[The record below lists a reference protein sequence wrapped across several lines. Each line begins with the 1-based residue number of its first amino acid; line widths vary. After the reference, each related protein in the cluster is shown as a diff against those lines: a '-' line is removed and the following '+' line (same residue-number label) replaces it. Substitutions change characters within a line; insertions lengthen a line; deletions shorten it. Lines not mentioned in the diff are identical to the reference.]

1 MQKNKKIATFAI
13 SKTNLRLKTKL
24 LIFNMKRNLLLAVLV
39 SALLLVFNSCKKT
52 DLTPA
57 YIQINYEDI
66 NNCLDVTSFNQ
77 DHDLNYDSEQLASL
91 QQHDFSHVN
100 VYVNNKNLGCWKVP
114 CKVSVVGI
122 NDKDSSTLVLMPC
135 FKKNGMN
142 NTIQGYPFL
151 NVLRQK
157 VMLKKDK
164 LYKISQNPPIYK
176 YTSYSRFPYLETF
189 GNSSSFSPTGSDTNA
204 VTFVPTIFE
213 GRTVGAI
220 TLHGADEDFDVTTQ
234 AITLPVYNYYVYLE
248 ITYKAESN
256 IDIGLRLSTGTYSN
270 AVHQVGGVKATNG
283 EWKTVYFDLS
293 SVLMGYHNASGSV
306 TNANLLL
313 SGVGNAGDTHFYID
327 NIKIIYQPS
336 A

>member
-1 MQKNKKIATFAI
+1 MN
-13 SKTNLRLKTKL
+13 RLFIL
-24 LIFNMKRNLLLAVLV
+24 LFLALGAAVTL
-39 SALLLVFNSCKKT
+39 SSCKKT
-52 DLTPA
+52 DLTAA

-66 NNCLDVTSFNQ
+66 NNCLDISTFNQ
-77 DHDLNYDSEQLASL
+77 DHDMNYDSEQLNSL
-91 QQHDFSHVN
+91 LQHDFSHVN

-114 CKVSVVGI
+114 CRVPVLGL
-122 NDKDSSTLVLMPC
+122 NDKDSATLVLMPC

-157 VMLKKDK
+157 VMLKKNQT
-164 LYKISQNPPIYK
+164 YYVSQNPPIYK
-176 YTSYSRFPYLETF
+176 YTSYSHFPYLETF
-189 GNSSSFSPTGSDTNA
+189 GNSSSFSPTNSDTNA
-204 VTFVPTIFE
+204 VTFQPTIVD

-220 TLHGADEDFDVTTQ
+220 TLHGIDDNFDVTTS

-256 IDIGLRLSTGTYSN
+256 IDIGLKLSTATYN
-270 AVHQVGGVKATNG
+270 YMVHQVGGVNATNG
-283 EWKTVYFDLS
+283 EWKTVYFDLT
-293 SVLMGYHNASGSV
+293 SVLMGYHNASGSA
-306 TNANLLL
+306 TNANLIL
-313 SGVGNAGDTHFYID
+313 SGVGNEGDTHYYID